1 MQSKL
6 RPSQR
11 GLFLFSTGV
20 SWWFPG
26 RASARQRTPLG
37 LASPRLMLR
46 VLLAVLKAYKAGR
59 VMQGCPCEG
68 AMIATSERT
77 QVPLPNIRTTGDP
90 QTAPET
96 PKQPQSRIN
105 SPYPRAGLGRLP
117 LRTFGK
123 LMRDQVGG
131 GSGEKQ
137 SASLFSFLRFYP
149 ESSISPTLLI
159 SP

>member
-90 QTAPET
+90 QTAPEQNQLT
-96 PKQPQSRIN
+96 I
-105 SPYPRAGLGRLP
+105 SPSWAGS
-117 LRTFGK
+117 TSVENFWK
-123 LMRDQVGG
+123 ADE
-131 GSGEKQ
+131 GSGGRGKWGEAKCV
-137 SASLFSFLRFYP
+137 SLLFPQVLP
-149 ESSISPTLLI
+149 
-159 SP
+159 